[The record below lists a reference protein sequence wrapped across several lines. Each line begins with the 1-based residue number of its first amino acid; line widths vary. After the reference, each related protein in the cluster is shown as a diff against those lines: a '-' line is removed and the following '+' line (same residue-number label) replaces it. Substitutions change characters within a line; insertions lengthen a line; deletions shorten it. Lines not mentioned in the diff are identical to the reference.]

1 MFHKIDIFVM
11 EAKNTKARITKS
23 GRKWDKRV
31 SRKFYGYLCR
41 QIEIAASLCKEIR
54 EDAVRECVNFYID
67 SGLVICKINVA
78 ERVVFTLLQPQI
90 DKAMLRSLRAR
101 MAAMRRR
108 ESKKAAAEEESGMT
122 AGSETNADD
131 GAESLVTPDAATETA
146 PDAEQTATQ
155 AATSRG
161 EKRARRRKAAQ
172 ARRLLKHRKRLERR
186 NRDQSCVE
194 SDMPQCWAEKMRYI
208 CNKFK

>member
-1 MFHKIDIFVM
+1 MMFHKIDIFVM

-31 SRKFYGYLCR
+31 SRKFYDYLCR
-41 QIEIAASLCKEIR
+41 QIEIAASLFEEIR
-54 EDAVRECVNFYID
+54 EDVLLECVDFYIG
-67 SGLVICKINVA
+67 SGNVICKINVA

-90 DKAMLRSLRAR
+90 DKAWERSLRAR
-101 MAAMRRR
+101 KAAMRRR
-108 ESKKAAAEEESGMT
+108 ESKKAAAEEKSGIM
-122 AGSETNADD
+122 AGSEPDADV
-131 GAESLVTPDAATETA
+131 GVESPVTPDAATETA

-194 SDMPQCWAEKMRYI
+194 SDMPQ
-208 CNKFK
+208 

>member
-1 MFHKIDIFVM
+1 M
-11 EAKNTKARITKS
+11 EAKNTETRITKG

-41 QIEIAASLCKEIR
+41 QIEIAASLCEEIR
-54 EDAVRECVNFYID
+54 EDVLLECVDFYIG
-67 SGLVICKINVA
+67 SGNVICKINVA

-90 DKAMLRSLRAR
+90 DKAWERSLRAR

-108 ESKKAAAEEESGMT
+108 EAKKAAAEEESGMT

-146 PDAEQTATQ
+146 SDAEQTATQ
-155 AATSRG
+155 TATLRDD
-161 EKRARRRKAAQ
+161 KRARRREAAM
-172 ARRLLKHRKRLERR
+172 ARRFIKHQKRLARR
-186 NRDQSCVE
+186 IKTAGQSISSLDTSKE
-194 SDMPQCWAEKMRYI
+194 SPY
-208 CNKFK
+208 